1 MLFSCFSFFKKIL
14 LFCFLFSSDIFFLRN
29 LLVIENDT
37 YPSIESFL
45 RDDTTT
51 LSYYPSISNI
61 ELLCSPT
68 PASAPETF
76 ANIDLYSSADHNSIT
91 MTTEIAISAIIA
103 QELTI
108 NSGYLHA
115 MISMFMLDLFITYYY
130 LLWTVYVK

>member
-1 MLFSCFSFFKKIL
+1 MKI

-29 LLVIENDT
+29 LVIENDT

-45 RDDTTT
+45 RDDTT

-76 ANIDLYSSADHNSIT
+76 ANIDLYSSDHNSLT
-91 MTTEIAISAIIA
+91 MTSEIAISAIIA

-115 MISMFMLDLFITYYY
+115 MISMFMLDLFIIIIICCGKCM
-130 LLWTVYVK
+130 LN